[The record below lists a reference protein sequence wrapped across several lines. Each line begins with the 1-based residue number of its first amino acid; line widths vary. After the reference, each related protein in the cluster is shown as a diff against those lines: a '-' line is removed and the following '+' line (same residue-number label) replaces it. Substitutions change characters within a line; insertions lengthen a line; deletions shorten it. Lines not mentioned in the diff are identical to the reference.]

1 MDELKRRAE
10 ALDRDV
16 RALNDTTEAN
26 TAALGR
32 VHERLDRSD
41 RDRRRFIT
49 ALIAL
54 AMLAAFLGVEAVR
67 LEEAIR
73 GQNQLRG
80 DVLCPLYGLILGGYD
95 PDSRDPDGTKP
106 EARRKYEE
114 TFTVIREGYA
124 ALGCTNALVPPR
136 TDG

>member
-1 MDELKRRAE
+1 MDELKRQVAQLHSD
-10 ALDRDV
+10 A
-16 RALNDTTEAN
+16 RALNNTTEAN
-26 TAALGR
+26 TAALNR

-41 RDRRRFIT
+41 KDRRRFIT

-67 LEEAIR
+67 LEGAIR
-73 GQNQLRG
+73 GQDQLRA

-106 EARRKYEE
+106 DARRKYEE
-114 TFTVIREGYA
+114 TFVVIREGYA